1 MKKLFFLGACL
12 VALAS
17 QPVLAQTSGADITVV
32 RVVENLGRLVVVRPG
47 GKATEHSFNISVGW
61 KGLSESGQ
69 TIQTVMEGLYQEG
82 YELKSTYSTGNS
94 TTIILARR
102 KQ

>member
-12 VALAS
+12 VALTS
-17 QPVLAQTSGADITVV
+17 QPVKAQTGGADITVV
-32 RVVENLGRLVVVRPG
+32 RVAENSGRLVVVRPG
-47 GKATEHSFNISVGW
+47 GKATEHSLNMGLGL

-82 YELKSTYSTGNS
+82 YELKTTYSTGNV